1 MYYMYLYVLSKIQ
14 FSNFIEAENFCSSS
28 TSTKSYREQMNN
40 RIAFCADAPICVPIH
55 PFNFS

>member
-1 MYYMYLYVLSKIQ
+1 MYLYVLSKIQ